1 MTEWTVH
8 PAATLFPLLEGADF
22 DAFVVDIRANGLREP
37 IWLDRD
43 RRILDGR
50 NRLRACEAAGV
61 EPRFQI
67 YKGNDPLSFVISLNL
82 VRRHLDES
90 QKAMAAARVANMN
103 HGGDRRSDQAANLP
117 LVPQAEAAQRLG
129 VSERSLRY
137 AKVVQERGSPE
148 LVAAVDQGV
157 VAVSEAAVVARESHT
172 TQRAVVAMLASG
184 EVSNLKTALVRRDI
198 ERQRLEIAEGRAV
211 LPEGKFE
218 IISLDPPWPYDN
230 TYDAAHPTG
239 RSGCKYPSMP
249 MEELKALKLPAAK
262 DCVLWLWTTNAFIG
276 EACDLIEVW
285 GFQQKTMLTWVKQT
299 KLTQEPRLGLGHWL
313 RNCTEHCLL
322 AVKGSPKV
330 SLSKQSTLLVAP
342 ALGHSRKPTEF
353 YELVD
358 SLCVGRKLDYFS
370 REKRPGWEQFGN
382 EPAKFGGAA

>member
-1 MTEWTVH
+1 MSEWITH
-8 PAATLFPLLEGADF
+8 PAAAIFPLLEGAEF
-22 DAFVVDIRANGLREP
+22 EALVADIREHDLREA
-37 IWLDRD
+37 IWLDGD
-43 RRILDGR
+43 GRILDGR
-50 NRLRACEAAGV
+50 NRLRACEAADV
-61 EPRFQI
+61 EPRFRT
-67 YKGNDPLSFVISLNL
+67 YEGDDPLGFVLSLNL
-82 VRRHLDES
+82 HRRHLNES
-90 QKAMAAARVANMN
+90 QRAMVAARVATLGRGQRQDRVDGSIDLSTAGELLNVS
-103 HGGDRRSDQAANLP
+103 GGSIKRAR
-117 LVPQAEAAQRLG
+117 
-129 VSERSLRY
+129 
-137 AKVVQERGSPE
+137 VVQEHGGPE
-148 LVAAVDQGV
+148 LVQAVDQALV
-157 VAVSEAAVVARESHT
+157 TVSDAAAVAKESHT
-172 TQRAVVAMLASG
+172 TQRALVGAVQRG
-184 EVSNLKTALVRRDI
+184 ETNNLKTAKVRRDI

-211 LPEGKFE
+211 LPEGLFE
-218 IISLDPPWPYDN
+218 VIAIDPPWPYDN

-276 EACDLIEVW
+276 EACDLLEVW
-285 GFQQKTMLTWVKQT
+285 GFQHKTMLTWVKLT
-299 KLTQEPRLGLGHWL
+299 KLTQEPRLGTGHWL

-342 ALGHSRKPTEF
+342 ALGHSRKPAEF